1 MAPDRRRAKGRRP
14 DGPSRDGDGPRPLR
28 ASLAE
33 LSRWLSVPGAF
44 ELGLLREQWGCLVGA
59 HVASHCLPLSLGDG
73 VLVVVAENTLWA
85 AELRF
90 RSATLLERVR
100 AVVPEVASVI
110 VKVGPKDR
118 QSW

>member
-1 MAPDRRRAKGRRP
+1 M
-14 DGPSRDGDGPRPLR
+14 
-28 ASLAE
+28 
-33 LSRWLSVPGAF
+33 SVPGAF